1 MLFIVKIS
9 DIPLELTDKIFQ
21 IKFNPDQTIKKI
33 TSYFP
38 LTEYECK
45 MINSVSKQ
53 DNFSNF
59 NSIFSDTVTDEEWNK
74 TKEQIKKRFQG
85 HLNDVLKRKNYRKN
99 LLIDR
104 VSNRQPYYGR
114 TAERRALRSVT
125 AQKINDLLTALG
137 QSGRTVI
144 YRANGL

>member
-1 MLFIVKIS
+1 MLLIVKIS

-21 IKFNPDQTIKKI
+21 IKFNPDQTIEKI

-74 TKEQIKKRFQG
+74 TKDQIKQKFQSE
-85 HLNDVLKRKNYRKN
+85 LFD
-99 LLIDR
+99 IDD
-104 VSNRQPYYGR
+104 Q
-114 TAERRALRSVT
+114 T
-125 AQKINDLLTALG
+125 
-137 QSGRTVI
+137 
-144 YRANGL
+144 